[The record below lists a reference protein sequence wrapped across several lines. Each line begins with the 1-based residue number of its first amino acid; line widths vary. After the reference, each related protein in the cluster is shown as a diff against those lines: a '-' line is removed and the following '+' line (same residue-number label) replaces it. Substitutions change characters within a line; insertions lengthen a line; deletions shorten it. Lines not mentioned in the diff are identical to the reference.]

1 MSVVVMRAGL
11 EHKQARTIGADGLVA
26 TNFQPDARVPQRA
39 QAAIA
44 GNLASIH
51 HNGFHMPKPGMRH
64 RIGWLNEHSANP
76 PSGAP
81 CSFHEVY
88 GQPVRA
94 ALSPPHVFT
103 WA

>member
-11 EHKQARTIGADGLVA
+11 EHKQPRAIGADGLVA
-26 TNFQPDARVPQRA
+26 TNFQPDTRVPKRA

-64 RIGWLNEHSANP
+64 WIGWLNEHSANP
-76 PSGAP
+76 PSGAR
-81 CSFHEVY
+81 CSFHEVC

-94 ALSPPHVFT
+94 AFSPRMVFT